1 ADPEAPLGEGYRV
14 EARIVTWEGTNVLKV
29 PLSAL
34 FRHGSG
40 WAVFVADAGRA
51 RLRPVLLAHR
61 GQEEAEVL
69 RGLRGGESVILYPS
83 DDIADGVRVAGGQ
96 RGRGRRD

>member
-1 ADPEAPLGEGYRV
+1 MNVVADLLASPDAPLGEGYRV
-14 EARIVTWEGTNVLKV
+14 EARIVTWQAENVLKV

-51 RLRPVLLAHR
+51 RLRPVALAHR
-61 GQEEAEVL
+61 GEEEAEVL
-69 RGLRGGESVILYPS
+69 RGLRGGEAVILYPS
-83 DDIADGVRVAGGQ
+83 DEIAEGVRV
-96 RGRGRRD
+96 RGR